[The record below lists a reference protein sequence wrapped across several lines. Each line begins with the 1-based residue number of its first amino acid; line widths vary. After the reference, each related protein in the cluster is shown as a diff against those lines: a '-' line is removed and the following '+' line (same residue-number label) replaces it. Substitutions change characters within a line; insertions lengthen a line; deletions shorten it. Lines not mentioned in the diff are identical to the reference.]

1 MPSSHMEEGTVGLL
15 SAPPRH
21 PHTSHV
27 LGTVVHPPSPAP
39 TLSSLLLSFLLK
51 LNSEGFW
58 NSRPDKKRVPLTL
71 SF

>member
-15 SAPPRH
+15 SEPPRH
-21 PHTSHV
+21 PHTSRV

-51 LNSEGFW
+51 LNSEGF
-58 NSRPDKKRVPLTL
+58 
-71 SF
+71 